1 MMTRSATPDL
11 APQFHDAEQRRQS
24 SELGMWV
31 FLASEVMFFGALFAG
46 YAISRFN
53 FGAAFAAASRRTDI
67 LLGTLNTAVL
77 LTSSYTIAVAL
88 HALKNGGSRTSRRLL
103 LVTAALG
110 VAFLVIK
117 GIEYRK
123 EYVEGLV
130 PWLDFRFDQRHANGA
145 ALFFYLYFVMTGI
158 HALHLTIG
166 IGLVLAM
173 AVRLRRNE
181 LSAQY
186 FAPLEISAL
195 YWHLVD
201 IVWIFLYPCVY
212 LIARAS

>member
-1 MMTRSATPDL
+1 MSSGSIATDATP
-11 APQFHDAEQRRQS
+11 QFPDAERRRQS
-24 SELGMWV
+24 SELGIWV

-46 YAISRFN
+46 YAVSRFN
-53 FGAAFAAASRRTDI
+53 FGAAFAAASRHTDI
-67 LLGTLNTAVL
+67 VLGTLNTAVL
-77 LTSSYTIAVAL
+77 LTSSYTIAAAL
-88 HALKNGGSRTSRRLL
+88 QALKTGKRDLSCRLL
-103 LVTAALG
+103 LATAALG
-110 VAFLVIK
+110 LGFLAIK

-130 PWLDFRFDQRHANGA
+130 PWLDFRFDPRDANGA

-166 IGLVLAM
+166 IGLVLVM
-173 AVRLRRNE
+173 ASRVHLNT

-186 FAPLEISAL
+186 VAPLETSAL

-201 IVWIFLYPCVY
+201 VIWIFLYPCIY
-212 LIARAS
+212 LIARTA